1 MSAAVETSIARI
13 DAERARRVGE
23 KLATE
28 NTAPSWK
35 VSLRKR
41 GSHFIGDEA
50 NVLTAL
56 REAPEL
62 TGMVRYNEFKML
74 VEFARGPMWRAAPI
88 GSPWSE
94 HDDIDL
100 QTWLQKDVEID
111 VRQRGIVS
119 DCIERVARDNPYHPV
134 REYLS
139 ALNWDGEQRIDGV
152 LRTHFKAAGD
162 DSYLR
167 AVGSKFL
174 ISAIARIFNP
184 GCQVDH
190 VLVPEGAQ
198 GIGKTSAVRILGGAW
213 VADGLP
219 NLHEKDASIY
229 LQGVWI
235 VELPEL
241 AAMRR
246 SDLESTKA
254 FLSRTTDRFRP
265 PYGRRTVDVARQC
278 VFVATTNESQY
289 LRDPTGN
296 RRFWPV
302 SCGAID
308 LPALAR
314 DRDQLWAEAAARY
327 TAGEPWHL
335 THAESALAHREQGA
349 RVYVSELEQQV
360 TEYLDVLIERG
371 TTETSIRD
379 LLIYCLGMS
388 PDGERFAE
396 SAGRLG
402 PQVASIL
409 NRHEW
414 QRLGATGRSPNRR
427 VMYRHQPKTH
437 RGS

>member
-1 MSAAVETSIARI
+1 MSNVHPFPAPNQNDARP
-13 DAERARRVGE
+13 
-23 KLATE
+23 E
-28 NTAPSWK
+28 NSAPSWK
-35 VSLRKR
+35 DNLRRR
-41 GSHFIGDEA
+41 GAHFIGDEA

-62 TGMVRYNEFKML
+62 AGLVRYNEFKMT
-74 VEFARGPMWRAAPI
+74 VEFAREPMWRSATL
-88 GSPWSE
+88 GSAWSE

-100 QTWLQKDVEID
+100 QTWLQRDVEID

-119 DCIERVARDNPYHPV
+119 DCIERVARDNPFHPV

-139 ALNWDGEQRIDGV
+139 ALDWDGVQRLDSL
-152 LRTHFKAAGD
+152 LRTHFKASGD
-162 DSYLR
+162 EGYLR
-167 AVGSKFL
+167 AVGSKFFV
-174 ISAIARIFNP
+174 SAIARIFRP

-246 SDLESTKA
+246 TDLESTKA

-314 DRDQLWAEAAARY
+314 DRDQLWAEAVARY

-335 THAESALAHREQGA
+335 TLEESALAQREQGA

-360 TEYLDVLIERG
+360 SEYLDAQIERG
-371 TTETSIRD
+371 VTETSIRD
-379 LLIYCLGMS
+379 VLVYCLGLD
-388 PDGERFAE
+388 PGGERFTE
-396 SAGRLG
+396 SAGRIG

-409 NRHEW
+409 NRHHWE
-414 QRLGATGRSPNRR
+414 RIGATGRSPNRR
-427 VMYRHQPKTH
+427 VMYRHQTKLT
-437 RGS
+437 GGVS